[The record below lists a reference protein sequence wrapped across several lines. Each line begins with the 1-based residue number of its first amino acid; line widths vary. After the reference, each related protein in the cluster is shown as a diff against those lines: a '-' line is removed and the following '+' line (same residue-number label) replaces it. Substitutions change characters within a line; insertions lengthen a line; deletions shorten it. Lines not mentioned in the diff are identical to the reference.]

1 MLPIATATSHL
12 AVRRNEITMLTT
24 MQINRHVI
32 DLATDLFLVSLMILS
47 YSYAHIKF
55 LSNDF
60 TMERKKRGRS
70 KEKLFS
76 NCQQSFYKAE
86 LALYRI

>member
-55 LSNDF
+55 LSSDF
-60 TMERKKRGRS
+60 TMERKK
-70 KEKLFS
+70 
-76 NCQQSFYKAE
+76 
-86 LALYRI
+86 